1 MDKRRT
7 ASPARTT
14 GLILIAL
21 AWALF
26 LALSG
31 FPEAILFTV
40 PVFLLAAPLALER
53 YVGED
58 ALTALRSRR
67 PRRTAR
73 HRAVRL
79 IDGTLPVSG
88 RLASGVV
95 PGRGPPAV
103 TF

>member
-1 MDKRRT
+1 M
-7 ASPARTT
+7 S
-14 GLILIAL
+14 GLVLVTI

-40 PVFLLAAPLALER
+40 PVFLLAAPLAFGR

-58 ALTALRSRR
+58 ALAALRSR
-67 PRRTAR
+67 PRRRPSPAP
-73 HRAVRL
+73 AFPL
-79 IDGTLPVSG
+79 GDATLLVSG
-88 RLASGVV
+88 RLASGIV

-103 TF
+103 TL